1 MATLGERIKQL
12 RTEYEMTQEEFGK
25 LFGVTKYAVSLY
37 ESGKSVPNDE
47 IKKKMAE
54 YFGVSLD
61 WLMGISNV
69 RNPSPPK
76 KTIDDTSDIDV
87 RLTKKDKRDIAKE
100 LEKLMDDIEH
110 SDGLSAYNNQLTDE
124 QKELIKNALEIALK
138 VVKIKNKEKYTPKKY
153 RKE

>member
-1 MATLGERIKQL
+1 MFAKRLRKLRKEKGINQTELGNILGLSTSAIGMYEQGRRTPDQETLKKIADFFDVSIDYLLG
-12 RTEYEMTQEEFGK
+12 RTDDRKPPEKIEE
-25 LFGVTKYAVSLY
+25 TT
-37 ESGKSVPNDE
+37 NT
-47 IKKKMAE
+47 
-54 YFGVSLD
+54 
-61 WLMGISNV
+61 N
-69 RNPSPPK
+69 
-76 KTIDDTSDIDV
+76 DIDA